1 MEICELTLC
10 KNLTPGSQVTVV
22 GKVDSDAEG
31 KFLSDTTAKVRVLGI
46 ESVPQGPIVEVRGKV
61 IDERT
66 IQLQSFSTYQ
76 GTELNFDLHA
86 QLLELEQKIP
96 SLTML

>member
-31 KFLSDTTAKVRVLGI
+31 KFLSDTTAKVRVIGI
-46 ESVPQGPIVEVRGKV
+46 ETVPQGAIIEVRGQV

-66 IQLQSFSTYQ
+66 LQLISFTRFKDSD
-76 GTELNFDLHA
+76 LNFDLHI
-86 QLLELEQKIP
+86 QLLELEQSTP
-96 SLTML
+96 TVTQ